1 MISGTILLLG
11 SFVALIYFIFLKKPK
26 WKNAPPGPSGYPLV
40 GNLFQMDKHNHFT
53 FSKWAKEYGP
63 IFKIDLASMRMIV
76 VSDYKMVKEIFSD
89 SAFSGRMNFK
99 DFDFILDG
107 KLHGL
112 VNTEGEHWEELRR
125 FTLRQLRDFGFGK
138 NTMEESIM
146 LEVNELIDG
155 LKEYGEK
162 PLEDMKTKFTLAVVN
177 SLWSICTGIKYKQ
190 NDKELIKMTQDV
202 NKAFEGIQEG
212 GGVIVFMPWLAK
224 VMPVWSGYDKVKRE
238 IFHMADYC
246 RKPVEDHIKTY
257 QEDFDR
263 DFTDVFLKE
272 IKKTTDPNSAFN
284 GKLGED
290 NLVATL
296 GDLFFAGTDTT
307 SSTLAWMML
316 YLSKFPEVQRK
327 LQKEIETTTGNSRMC
342 AISDRPNMPYT
353 EAVIAETLRFS
364 SITPQGVSHRA
375 MRDQEFHGYL
385 IPKDTIITAN
395 VFHIHFDPKIWG
407 DPDNFRPERFLSP
420 DGKTFKKHEALLP
433 FSIGRRQ
440 CLGETL
446 ARDSLF
452 LFATNVV
459 QRFNLEFDNNGPDHG
474 FESKLSFIL
483 TPKPFNLIFK
493 DRLA

>member
-1 MISGTILLLG
+1 MISGTVLLLG
-11 SFVALIYFIFLKKPK
+11 AFVALIYFVFLKKPK
-26 WKNAPPGPSGYPLV
+26 WKNAPPGPSGFPVV
-40 GNLFQMDKHNHFT
+40 GNLFQMDKHNHLSFT
-53 FSKWAKEYGP
+53 KWAKEYGP
-63 IFKIDLASMRMIV
+63 ICKIDLASMRMVI
-76 VSDYKMVKEIFSD
+76 VSDYKLVKEIFAEP
-89 SAFSGRMNFK
+89 AFSGRM
-99 DFDFILDG
+99 DFSNIDFIMDG
-107 KLHGL
+107 KVHGL
-112 VNTEGEHWEELRR
+112 ANTEGEHWEELRR

-146 LEVNELIDG
+146 TEVTELIDG
-155 LKEYGEK
+155 LKEHGEK
-162 PLEDMKTKFTLAVVN
+162 PLEDIKLKFTLAVVN
-177 SLWSICTGIKYKQ
+177 SLWSLCTGIKYKQ
-190 NDKELIKMTQDV
+190 NDEELIKMTEDV
-202 NKAFEGIQEG
+202 NKAFHEVQEG
-212 GGVIVFMPWLAK
+212 GSIILFMPWLTK
-224 VMPVWSGYDKVKRE
+224 VMPVWSGYEKVKRE
-238 IFHMADYC
+238 ILKMADSC
-246 RKPVEDHIKTY
+246 RKPMLDHKKTY
-257 QEDFDR
+257 HEDFDR

-272 IKKTTDPNSAFN
+272 IRKTTDPNSAFM

-307 SSTLAWMML
+307 ASTLAWMML

-327 LQKEIETTTGNSRMC
+327 FHKEIETTTGNSRMC

-364 SITPQGVSHRA
+364 SITPQGLGHKA
-375 MRDQEFHGYL
+375 MKDQEFHGYL

-395 VFHIHFDPKIWG
+395 IFHIHFDPTIWG
-407 DPDNFRPERFLSP
+407 DPENFRPERFLSP

-459 QRFNLEFDNNGPDHG
+459 QRFKIEFDTKGPDHG
-474 FESKLSFIL
+474 FEPVISFIL
-483 TPKPFNLIFK
+483 TPMPFNLILK